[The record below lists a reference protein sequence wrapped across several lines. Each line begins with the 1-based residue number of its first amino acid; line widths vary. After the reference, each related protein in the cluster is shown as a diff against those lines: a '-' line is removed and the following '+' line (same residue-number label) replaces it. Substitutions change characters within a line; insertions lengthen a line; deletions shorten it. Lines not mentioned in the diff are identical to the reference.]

1 MSAAEL
7 CFWLCLACVAYP
19 YVLYPL
25 VLAGL
30 AWLRGR
36 PVRAG
41 AGGLRSVS
49 FVVCA
54 HNEEKAIGRRLAE
67 LVELIDS
74 SEVEGEVIVV
84 CDGSTDGTAAAAR
97 RHAGRR
103 VRVLELPQRVGK
115 AVALSQGA
123 ALARYEALFF
133 ADVRQTWDGLAV
145 RRMLENFADPEVGAV
160 SGDLLLRDADGVLQ
174 GVALYWRYE
183 KLLRRLEG
191 RLWSVV
197 GVTGAISAVRR
208 ELFTPLPAGTL
219 LDDVYWPLR
228 VAMQGYRV
236 VHDPRAAACD
246 RLPERARDE
255 FRRKVRTLAGNFQ
268 LLWLLPG
275 ALLPWRNPIAWQFL
289 SHKVARLAVPWALL
303 ALAVLTLA
311 LPGPVYRMALGLQLA
326 AYGLGLVGLWP
337 ALARQSRLAAAAASF
352 LVLNGA
358 AWMAFWVW
366 LTGRSA
372 QTWGKVPYTAP
383 AVRAAGVV
391 LAGPILEGARR

>member
-1 MSAAEL
+1 MSAAV
-7 CFWLCLACVAYP
+7 CFCLCLACVAYP
-19 YVLYPL
+19 YLLYPL
-25 VLAGL
+25 MLAGL

-36 PVRAG
+36 PARAG
-41 AGGLRSVS
+41 AGGPRSVS

-54 HNEEKAIGRRLAE
+54 YNEARSVGRRIAE

-74 SEVEGEVIVV
+74 SEVEGEVILV
-84 CDGSTDGTAAAAR
+84 CDGSTDATAAAAR
-97 RHAGRR
+97 RHAGRP
-103 VRVLELPQRVGK
+103 VRVLELPGRLGK

-123 ALARYEALFF
+123 ALARHDILIF
-133 ADVRQTWDGLAV
+133 ADVRQTWDGLAL

-160 SGDLLLRDADGVLQ
+160 SGDLRLRGADGVLQ

-183 KLLRRLEG
+183 KLLRQLEG

-208 ELFTPLPAGTL
+208 ELFTPLPSGTL

-236 VHDPRAAACD
+236 VHDPRALAYD
-246 RLPERARDE
+246 RLPARARDE

-268 LLWLLPG
+268 LLGLLPA

-303 ALAVLTLA
+303 VLAALTPA
-311 LPGPVYRMALGLQLA
+311 LPGRVYRMALGLQLA
-326 AYGLGLVGLWP
+326 GYALGLAGLWP
-337 ALARQSRLAAAAASF
+337 ALARQSRLASAAASF

-358 AWMAFWVW
+358 AWLAFWVW
-366 LTGRSA
+366 LTGRSG
-372 QTWGKVPYTAP
+372 QVWDKVPYTVP
-383 AVRAAGVV
+383 AVRTAGVA
-391 LAGPILEGARR
+391 LAGTALEGARR